1 VDCRVNASFQNLVTV
16 IHVVCLLSWWVN
28 SISQLP
34 FSIQKMHVH
43 PRSLFDTPVTFM
55 VNCIC

>member
-1 VDCRVNASFQNLVTV
+1 
-16 IHVVCLLSWWVN
+16 
-28 SISQLP
+28 
-34 FSIQKMHVH
+34 MHVH